1 MFKRERPN
9 AFEVIRSLATLCM
22 FTTVIVYAENA
33 RACSRALPITE
44 SWPIQ
49 KRNSAIDG
57 CSTKT
62 GGADGNAAVS
72 KGERLVANEFG
83 LDDFRS
89 PEPTVTD
96 PFGFDV
102 PLAFRAEPALPTGGP
117 VAGGA
122 APATI
127 GGEGTVAAGEAAGGA
142 AGGLLQGGRGGGD
155 TTLQSILKAA
165 EVAGDPTIRQL
176 LSAFFADRFPSYYD
190 PNAPTM
196 IVPPEGGDFSEGA
209 NIVRNPGFV
218 EGSEGLAFA
227 SSFDP
232 SAPFW
237 TVPPAG
243 GSFAE
248 GANLVTPPAT
258 GGMTAS
264 QLAAS
269 VAPYLGAAA
278 GGAMSGGEPTQAI
291 LMSELL
297 GMLNVVPGLGV
308 ATGAGATLAEALGLN
323 KVRPSAMQKK
333 QMNTQFASDLGKQMI
348 VDLQEATTP
357 EELAQ
362 VLQSYSSGQYPV
374 TFRSVLGGE
383 NVPTVD
389 LDQILG
395 PDFNIGVEGI
405 NLGDLGG
412 QIGPSIANMVRSNAQ
427 LLKAAQAGDPEA
439 VAQIQGRTA
448 QKARY
453 QSGLKAI
460 QDAGIPLTQEM
471 LRGIYMNAIG
481 DNAFPFTDRAGAL
494 QRVSEGNLGNPTLAG
509 PAFAALHAMGV
520 PMPEG
525 QRSAAEELARIA
537 VGSAS
542 GGFMGPEVE
551 RAQREYQTA
560 VAATQRARDEG
571 LSWDQALAAQR
582 AWEDSMRSGSA

>member
-1 MFKRERPN
+1 
-9 AFEVIRSLATLCM
+9 
-22 FTTVIVYAENA
+22 
-33 RACSRALPITE
+33 
-44 SWPIQ
+44 
-49 KRNSAIDG
+49 
-57 CSTKT
+57 
-62 GGADGNAAVS
+62 
-72 KGERLVANEFG
+72 
-83 LDDFRS
+83 
-89 PEPTVTD
+89 
-96 PFGFDV
+96 
-102 PLAFRAEPALPTGGP
+102 
-117 VAGGA
+117 
-122 APATI
+122 
-127 GGEGTVAAGEAAGGA
+127 
-142 AGGLLQGGRGGGD
+142 
-155 TTLQSILKAA
+155 
-165 EVAGDPTIRQL
+165 
-176 LSAFFADRFPSYYD
+176 
-190 PNAPTM
+190 
-196 IVPPEGGDFSEGA
+196 VPPEGGDFSEGA

-258 GGMTAS
+258 GAMTAS

-269 VAPYLGAAA
+269 VVPYLGAAA

-308 ATGAGATLAEALGLN
+308 AAGAGATLAEALDLN

-412 QIGPSIANMVRSNAQ
+412 QIGPSIANMVRYNAQ

-439 VAQIQGRTA
+439 VAQLAQRTA
-448 QKARY
+448 QNTRFR
-453 QSGLKAI
+453 SGMAH
-460 QDAGIPLTQEM
+460 AGGLGGGNLE
-471 LRGIYMNAIG
+471 REIYLNAIG

-494 QRVSEGNLGNPTLAG
+494 QRIAEQGLPG
-509 PAFAALHAMGV
+509 PAARPAYDTLHAMGV
-520 PMPEG
+520 PLGLLETPAYDLAYSALRSEG
-525 QRSAAEELARIA
+525 DSERGGRQLEAAYRQALRAIEAQRSGVPVEQSYVDLSTA
-537 VGSAS
+537 SA
-542 GGFMGPEVE
+542 
-551 RAQREYQTA
+551 
-560 VAATQRARDEG
+560 
-571 LSWDQALAAQR
+571 
-582 AWEDSMRSGSA
+582 

>member
-1 MFKRERPN
+1 M
-9 AFEVIRSLATLCM
+9 ADSLFGDL
-22 FTTVIVYAENA
+22 
-33 RACSRALPITE
+33 
-44 SWPIQ
+44 
-49 KRNSAIDG
+49 
-57 CSTKT
+57 
-62 GGADGNAAVS
+62 
-72 KGERLVANEFG
+72 G
-83 LDDFRS
+83 LDEQTPNVLDFLGQ
-89 PEPTVTD
+89 E
-96 PFGFDV
+96 V

-122 APATI
+122 APAPNGGPGT
-127 GGEGTVAAGEAAGGA
+127 GPAGAGGGRGGGGGVGAGEGGGAA
-142 AGGLLQGGRGGGD
+142 AGGLLRRAGEGGD
-155 TTLQSILKAA
+155 TSLQSILKGLEAA
-165 EVAGDPTIRQL
+165 SDPTIRQL

-258 GGMTAS
+258 GAMTAS

-269 VAPYLGAAA
+269 VVPYLGAAA

-308 ATGAGATLAEALGLN
+308 AAGAGATLAEALDLN

-357 EELAQ
+357 EELAH

-395 PDFNIGVEGI
+395 QDFNVGVEGI
-405 NLGDLGG
+405 NTGDLGG
-412 QIGPSIANMVRSNAQ
+412 QIGPSIANMVRYNAQ

-439 VAQIQGRTA
+439 VAQLQGRTA

-453 QSGLKAI
+453 QSGIKAI

-471 LRGIYMNAIG
+471 LRGIYLNAIG

-494 QRVSEGNLGNPTLAG
+494 QRVSETNLMDPTLAG
-509 PAFAALHAMGV
+509 PAFAALNAMG
-520 PMPEG
+520 
-525 QRSAAEELARIA
+525 
-537 VGSAS
+537 
-542 GGFMGPEVE
+542 
-551 RAQREYQTA
+551 
-560 VAATQRARDEG
+560 
-571 LSWDQALAAQR
+571 
-582 AWEDSMRSGSA
+582 